1 MKWLRLSGIF
11 AVAVLLLS
19 ISSIRAWAVTTHY
32 VRMTGSPC
40 KVNHS
45 TIQDAINHAGNGDT
59 ILVGQGVYSE
69 RITVNKDGLTIRS
82 RYGPNRTFIR
92 APEPV
97 QAAVLITGNG
107 NRFIGFTVEDTSI
120 NGTHPHAHRLIF
132 VQGDG
137 NTISNNILRGR
148 GVTSYAD
155 VGILVR
161 GGGVGNGVA
170 SGNKIEGNNVSNI
183 VNGILS
189 VSVAPNNAAETTDII
204 GNTVQNCN
212 QGIYIDRSPG
222 CFVGENTVVSN
233 GLGIGVRSR
242 ETTQGLSSAGT
253 WLYGNLVSGNV
264 VGALFVASDLVF
276 VGDESNPNDFIA
288 NDIGILVTDEGDN
301 VGTPDINYNN
311 IEGNGVGLQNDSSQT
326 VNAENNWW
334 GDPDGPNVPNNP
346 NYPTNGDTI
355 EGTHWDIVDYDPWEP
370 ARL

>member
-1 MKWLRLSGIF
+1 MHI
-11 AVAVLLLS
+11 A
-19 ISSIRAWAVTTHY
+19 SSSCKAMETQFPTTSCEGEGLPVTPMLGFLFVEVELATELQ
-32 VRMTGSPC
+32 VVIKLKATMFPTS
-40 KVNHS
+40 S
-45 TIQDAINHAGNGDT
+45 T
-59 ILVGQGVYSE
+59 E
-69 RITVNKDGLTIRS
+69 
-82 RYGPNRTFIR
+82 
-92 APEPV
+92 
-97 QAAVLITGNG
+97 
-107 NRFIGFTVEDTSI
+107 
-120 NGTHPHAHRLIF
+120 
-132 VQGDG
+132 
-137 NTISNNILRGR
+137 
-148 GVTSYAD
+148 SY
-155 VGILVR
+155 R
-161 GGGVGNGVA
+161 
-170 SGNKIEGNNVSNI
+170 
-183 VNGILS
+183 S
-189 VSVAPNNAAETTDII
+189 VSLPTTLLKQQTSLETLSKIATKAFTSTALQVAL
-204 GNTVQNCN
+204 
-212 QGIYIDRSPG
+212 YIDRSPG